1 MESRKTALCSVYI
14 LWAIVYI
21 VHMPFNC
28 NTYWVWKFHLTTN
41 TKVRQK
47 IEKPQIEHC
56 GFTSPFSGTLSC
68 IYIYIHSVIYIY
80 HNPGKAVSTAEA
92 CLSRSVKYSGRM
104 ETPELCPAFRARAL
118 RGERRFQTLWLS
130 ILGKR
135 VSFKGPWAK
144 KSGIGFNFKLN
155 TIHRT
160 LLPLYK
166 HPLYDKSLCIGI

>member
-1 MESRKTALCSVYI
+1 MYI
-14 LWAIVYI
+14 YI
-21 VHMPFNC
+21 Y
-28 NTYWVWKFHLTTN
+28 TIYIYTIL
-41 TKVRQK
+41 
-47 IEKPQIEHC
+47 
-56 GFTSPFSGTLSC
+56 
-68 IYIYIHSVIYIY
+68 YIYIHSVIYIY

-118 RGERRFQTLWLS
+118 RGERKFQTLWLS

-166 HPLYDKSLCIGI
+166 HPLYDKSLCIGMIRNMYIYNIESPPNIMEEIQKIEKLFSPKSGPRALKRPRSSVLM